1 MQLVLA
7 VVRVNDIHEDYHWPI
22 NAWVELYTVT
32 LSANYVVTAEQNLKL
47 SHHPVPRRP
56 VTTSRPGANVGVAG
70 GLVRVGYWT
79 RRDKHF

>member
-32 LSANYVVTAEQNLKL
+32 LTISEVLPGISLREVSGKHIQNDSIYSLL
-47 SHHPVPRRP
+47 
-56 VTTSRPGANVGVAG
+56 VA
-70 GLVRVGYWT
+70 
-79 RRDKHF
+79 

>member
-32 LSANYVVTAEQNLKL
+32 LRVLCRAT
-47 SHHPVPRRP
+47 HVPDIGMHLI
-56 VTTSRPGANVGVAG
+56 VIKTHTI
-70 GLVRVGYWT
+70 
-79 RRDKHF
+79 